1 MPTRLRHGWCGSGRS
16 GMAMSPGAT
25 VPTEG
30 VEPSCLTTHAPEACS
45 CTNSDTSARDQIIG
59 PSPALR
65 RSRRRVRTIAPV
77 NRTADVVIVGG
88 GIIGASIAYHLTK
101 KGVRDILV
109 LERDRLGS
117 GSTGKNAG
125 GIRLQFS
132 SEINVKLSQHSLP
145 HIERF
150 ADEIGTD
157 PHFHQV
163 GYLFLITDDRDV
175 AAFERSLAMWARLG
189 VPARKVTAAE
199 AKALFKHARTDDVRF
214 GTFCAKDGYA
224 DPSSMLNGYVARARE
239 AGVTFMENAAVA
251 AISCANGRV
260 AGVRTKADEIG
271 ARTVVNAA
279 GPWAARV
286 AKLAGVDLP
295 IEPLRRHIFVTE
307 AVPGLDEDFPLT
319 IEFASGLYAHRESG
333 GVLLGMADPNEKPGF
348 DDSVNPDF
356 MPAVVERALAR
367 FPILERTSIKTG
379 WAGLYEDT
387 PDKHPI
393 LGKVDGIEGFVNAA
407 GFSGHGIM
415 HAPATG
421 ELIAELIVDGKTS
434 LDISALSASRFRS
447 GQLVR
452 EHNVI

>member
-1 MPTRLRHGWCGSGRS
+1 MR
-16 GMAMSPGAT
+16 
-25 VPTEG
+25 
-30 VEPSCLTTHAPEACS
+30 
-45 CTNSDTSARDQIIG
+45 
-59 PSPALR
+59 
-65 RSRRRVRTIAPV
+65 
-77 NRTADVVIVGG
+77 RTADVVIVGG

-101 KGVRDILV
+101 KGVRDVLV

-132 SEINVKLSQHSLP
+132 SEINVKLSQRSLP

-150 ADEIGTD
+150 AEEIGTD
-157 PHFHQV
+157 PNFHQV
-163 GYLFLITDDRDV
+163 GYLFLITEDRDV
-175 AAFERSLAMWARLG
+175 GAFERSLAMWARLG
-189 VPARKVTAAE
+189 VPARRVTSDE
-199 AKALFKHARTDDVRF
+199 AKRLFPHARTDDVRL

-239 AGVTFMENAAVA
+239 AGVTFVEDAAVV
-251 AISCANGRV
+251 AISCTNGRV
-260 AGVRTKADEIG
+260 AGVRTTAEEIG

-279 GPWAARV
+279 GPWAGEV
-286 AKLAGVDLP
+286 AKLAGLDLP
-295 IEPLRRHIFVTE
+295 IQPLRRHIFVTE
-307 AVPGLDEDFPLT
+307 PVPGLQDDFPLT
-319 IEFASGLYAHRESG
+319 IEFATGLYAHRESG
-333 GVLLGMADPNEKPGF
+333 GVLLGMADPNEKPSF
-348 DDSVNPDF
+348 DDSVNWDF
-356 MPAVVERALAR
+356 MPTVVERALAR

-393 LGKVDGIEGFVNAA
+393 LGKVDAIEGFINAA

-421 ELIAELIVDGKTS
+421 ELMAELIVDGRAS
-434 LDISALSASRFRS
+434 LDISALSLSRFKT

>member
-1 MPTRLRHGWCGSGRS
+1 MR
-16 GMAMSPGAT
+16 
-25 VPTEG
+25 
-30 VEPSCLTTHAPEACS
+30 
-45 CTNSDTSARDQIIG
+45 
-59 PSPALR
+59 
-65 RSRRRVRTIAPV
+65 
-77 NRTADVVIVGG
+77 RTADVVIVGG

-132 SEINVKLSQHSLP
+132 SEINVKLSQRSLP

-163 GYLFLITDDRDV
+163 GYLFLITEDRDV
-175 AAFERSLAMWARLG
+175 AAFERSLAMWKRLG
-189 VPARKVTAAE
+189 VPARRVTRAE
-199 AKALFKHARTDDVRF
+199 AKALFKHVRTDDVRF
-214 GTFCAKDGYA
+214 GTFCPKDGYA
-224 DPSSMLNGYVARARE
+224 DPSSMLNGYVARARD
-239 AGVTFMENAAVA
+239 AGVTFAEDATVL
-251 AISCANGRV
+251 AISCSGGRV
-260 AGVRTKADEIG
+260 SSVRTRDEEIG
-271 ARTVVNAA
+271 VRTVVNAA
-279 GPWAARV
+279 GPWAGRV
-286 AKLAGVDLP
+286 ARLAQVDLP

-356 MPAVVERALAR
+356 TPAVVERALSR
-367 FPILERTSIKTG
+367 FPILERTSIKTS

-393 LGKVDGIEGFVNAA
+393 LGKVDGIDGFINAA

-434 LDISALSASRFRS
+434 LDISTLSASRFRT

>member
-1 MPTRLRHGWCGSGRS
+1 MR
-16 GMAMSPGAT
+16 
-25 VPTEG
+25 
-30 VEPSCLTTHAPEACS
+30 
-45 CTNSDTSARDQIIG
+45 
-59 PSPALR
+59 
-65 RSRRRVRTIAPV
+65 
-77 NRTADVVIVGG
+77 RTADVVIVGG

-101 KGVRDILV
+101 KGVRDVLV

-132 SEINVKLSQHSLP
+132 SEINVKLSRWSLP

-150 ADEIGTD
+150 KDEIGTD

-163 GYLFLITDDRDV
+163 GYLFLITEDRDV
-175 AAFERSLAMWARLG
+175 APFERSLAMWSRLD
-189 VPARKVTAAE
+189 VPVRRVTAAE

-239 AGVTFMENAAVA
+239 AGVTFAEDAAVT
-251 AISCANGRV
+251 AISCRNGPV
-260 AGVRTKADEIG
+260 AAVRTTSDEIE

-279 GPWAARV
+279 GPWAAQV
-286 AKLAGVDLP
+286 AKLAGIELP

-307 AVPGLDEDFPLT
+307 PVPGLEEDFPLT

-348 DDSVNPDF
+348 DDSVNQDF
-356 MPAVVERALAR
+356 MPTVVERALTR
-367 FPILERTSIKTG
+367 FPVLERTSIKTG

-393 LGKVDGIEGFVNAA
+393 LGKVDGVEGFINAA

-421 ELIAELIVDGKTS
+421 ELIAELIVDGRTS
-434 LDISALSASRFRS
+434 LDISALSFSRFKT

>member
-1 MPTRLRHGWCGSGRS
+1 MR
-16 GMAMSPGAT
+16 
-25 VPTEG
+25 
-30 VEPSCLTTHAPEACS
+30 
-45 CTNSDTSARDQIIG
+45 
-59 PSPALR
+59 
-65 RSRRRVRTIAPV
+65 
-77 NRTADVVIVGG
+77 RTADVVIVGG

-101 KGVRDILV
+101 KGVRDVLV

-132 SEINVKLSQHSLP
+132 SEINVRLSQRSLP

-150 ADEIGTD
+150 ADEIGAD

-163 GYLFLITDDRDV
+163 GYLFLITEDRDV
-175 AAFERSLAMWARLG
+175 APFERSLAMWSKLG
-189 VPARKVTAAE
+189 IPARRVTAAE
-199 AKALFKHARTDDVRF
+199 AKALFPQARTDDVRF

-239 AGVTFMENAAVA
+239 AGVTFVEDAGVV
-251 AISCANGRV
+251 AISCTNGRV
-260 AGVRTKADEIG
+260 AGVRTTAEEIG

-279 GPWAARV
+279 GPWAGEV
-286 AKLAGVDLP
+286 AKLAGLDLP
-295 IEPLRRHIFVTE
+295 IQPLRRHIFVTE
-307 AVPGLDEDFPLT
+307 PVAGLDEDFPLT
-319 IEFASGLYAHRESG
+319 IEFATGLYAHRESG
-333 GVLLGMADPNEKPGF
+333 GVLLGMADPNEKPAF
-348 DDSVNPDF
+348 DDGVNWDF
-356 MPAVVERALAR
+356 MPTVVERALAR

-393 LGKVDGIEGFVNAA
+393 LGKVDAIEGFINAA

-421 ELIAELIVDGKTS
+421 ELMAELIVDGRTS
-434 LDISALSASRFRS
+434 LDISALSLSRFKT

>member
-1 MPTRLRHGWCGSGRS
+1 MR
-16 GMAMSPGAT
+16 
-25 VPTEG
+25 
-30 VEPSCLTTHAPEACS
+30 
-45 CTNSDTSARDQIIG
+45 
-59 PSPALR
+59 
-65 RSRRRVRTIAPV
+65 
-77 NRTADVVIVGG
+77 RTADVVIVGG

-101 KGVRDILV
+101 KGVRDVLV

-132 SEINVKLSQHSLP
+132 SEINVKLSQRSLP

-150 ADEIGTD
+150 KDEIGTD

-163 GYLFLITDDRDV
+163 GYLFLITEDRDA
-175 AAFERSLAMWARLG
+175 AAFERSLAMWSRLG
-189 VPARKVTAAE
+189 IPARRVTGAE
-199 AKALFKHARTDDVRF
+199 AKQLFKHARTDDVRF

-239 AGVTFMENAAVA
+239 AGVTFAEDAAVT
-251 AISCANGRV
+251 AISCGNGRV
-260 AGVRTKADEIG
+260 ADVRTTSDEIE

-279 GPWAARV
+279 GPWAAQV
-286 AKLAGVDLP
+286 AKLAGIELP

-307 AVPGLDEDFPLT
+307 PVPGLEEDFPLT

-348 DDSVNPDF
+348 DDSVNQDF
-356 MPAVVERALAR
+356 MPTVVERALAR
-367 FPILERTSIKTG
+367 FPVLERTSIKTG

-393 LGKVDGIEGFVNAA
+393 LGKVDGVEGFINAA

-421 ELIAELIVDGKTS
+421 ELIAELIVDGRTS
-434 LDISALSASRFRS
+434 LDISALSFSRFTT

>member
-1 MPTRLRHGWCGSGRS
+1 MR
-16 GMAMSPGAT
+16 
-25 VPTEG
+25 
-30 VEPSCLTTHAPEACS
+30 
-45 CTNSDTSARDQIIG
+45 
-59 PSPALR
+59 
-65 RSRRRVRTIAPV
+65 
-77 NRTADVVIVGG
+77 RTADVVIVGG
-88 GIIGASIAYHLTK
+88 GIIGASIAHHLTK

-132 SEINVKLSQHSLP
+132 SEINVKLSQRSLP

-150 ADEIGTD
+150 KDEIGTD

-163 GYLFLITDDRDV
+163 GYLFLITEDRDV
-175 AAFERSLAMWARLG
+175 AAFERSLAMWSRLG
-189 VPARKVTAAE
+189 VPAHRVTAAE

-239 AGVTFMENAAVA
+239 AGVTFAENAAVT
-251 AISCANGRV
+251 AISSSRGRV
-260 AGVRTKADEIG
+260 SGVRTKTEEID

-279 GPWAARV
+279 GPWAGQV
-286 AKLAGVDLP
+286 AKLAGIDLP

-333 GVLLGMADPNEKPGF
+333 GVLLGMADQKEKPGF
-348 DDSVNPDF
+348 DDTVNQDF

-393 LGKVDGIEGFVNAA
+393 LGKVDGAEGFINAA
-407 GFSGHGIM
+407 G
-415 HAPATG
+415 
-421 ELIAELIVDGKTS
+421 
-434 LDISALSASRFRS
+434 
-447 GQLVR
+447 
-452 EHNVI
+452 